1 MRNKVASLDGVNYY
15 ESLFDA
21 QEIAIQVDGAV
32 MYNENGWAVQY
43 HKGGPYYPGERDS
56 TQ

>member
-1 MRNKVASLDGVNYY
+1 MRNKVASLDGVHYY

-21 QEIAIQVDGAV
+21 QGIAKQVDGAV

-43 HKGGPYYPGERDS
+43 HKGCIRIPRGRGI
-56 TQ
+56 